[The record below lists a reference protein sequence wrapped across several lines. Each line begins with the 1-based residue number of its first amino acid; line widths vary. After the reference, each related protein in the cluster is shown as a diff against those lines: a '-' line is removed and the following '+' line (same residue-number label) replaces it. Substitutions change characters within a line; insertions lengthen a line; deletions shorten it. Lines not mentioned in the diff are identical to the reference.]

1 MVWLHSRIF
10 KTATAEAIGP
20 GVEFEAMSSEN
31 NNASIRV
38 GLLAYGAIGH
48 EHNLAVQG
56 TPGLTLTA
64 VCDVNPERVAAAR
77 ELAPS
82 VEAFSD
88 ATAMLDS
95 GLIDLV
101 VISTPPN
108 SHYSWAKEALTRN
121 VHVVLEKPMALT
133 ADQCDELMALAAQ
146 KDLLLV
152 VYQNRRFDADFVTM
166 ARLIAEGAIGDVFQY
181 DSFVGGYS
189 EPCTYWHS
197 NAEVSGGAIFD
208 WGSHFLDQVLTVIP
222 DSIAHVSGQNHKRV
236 WMHATNADHAQVTI
250 TFTSGAQA
258 VFVNS
263 DLAAARKPKFYVL
276 GTKGAIVGDWDPA
289 AEPAVADL
297 PAILTLHSH
306 DGARSVV
313 ALDDVKPFSF
323 HHSIVEYLNNKT
335 PMSVQAL
342 QSRNVV
348 AIMEAAEQSAITNAL
363 PVVPNIAVS

>member
-1 MVWLHSRIF
+1 
-10 KTATAEAIGP
+10 
-20 GVEFEAMSSEN
+20 MSSVSGTAN
-31 NNASIRV
+31 IRV

-56 TPGLTLTA
+56 TSGLELAA
-64 VCDVNPERVAAAR
+64 VCDTNPERIAAAK
-77 ELAPS
+77 ELAPA

-88 ATAMLDS
+88 ATTMLDS

-108 SHYSWAKEALTRN
+108 SHYSWAKEALTRGLN
-121 VHVVLEKPMALT
+121 VVLEKPMALT
-133 ADQCDELMALAAQ
+133 AEQCDELMAIAAQ
-146 KDLLLV
+146 KNLLLV

-166 ARLIAEGAIGDVFQY
+166 ARLISEGVIGDVFQY

-222 DSIAHVSGQNHKRV
+222 DAIAHVSGQNHKRV

-250 TFTSGAQA
+250 TFTSGVQA
-258 VFVNS
+258 TFINS

-297 PAILTLHSH
+297 PAILTVHLH
-306 DGARSVV
+306 DGSRSVV
-313 ALDDVKPFSF
+313 PLDNVEPFSF
-323 HHSIVEYLNNKT
+323 HRSLVDYLQKKT
-335 PMSVQAL
+335 AMSVQAL

-348 AIMEAAEQSAITNAL
+348 AIMEAAERSALNNAY
-363 PVVPNIAVS
+363 PEIPNIKLS